1 MARDNLGDLPD
12 NERCEAVSKNSQE
25 RCKNPKL
32 TGFRFCRTHTR
43 LTKNNRA
50 KHEVALAQKKL
61 DARMHRLD
69 LALPESDP
77 RVRGDFGLTW
87 QIRQTLAKIDY
98 YEDLIVTLKAKDHIW
113 GLTERTQK
121 QGFEKDA
128 MVEIDEKKY
137 TARLNGWIAQQQWER
152 THLRALYKMW
162 IDAGFEKLKYD
173 QLERLV
179 TMTNEV
185 ITSLLIGLGRDPTDP
200 EVRNVVRN
208 SLLLLEQTSGEKA
221 VS

>member
-1 MARDNLGDLPD
+1 MARDNLGDLND
-12 NERCEAVSKNSQE
+12 ELRCAAIKRSNGE
-25 RCKNPKL
+25 RCKNPKML
-32 TGFRFCRTHTR
+32 GLRFCKQHGRM
-43 LTKNNRA
+43 TKGNRE
-50 KHEVALAQKKL
+50 KHEVALAQQKL
-61 DARMHRLD
+61 DQRMHKLD

-77 RVRGDFGLTW
+77 RVRGDYGLTW

-121 QGFEKDA
+121 QGYEKDA

-137 TARLNGWIAQQQWER
+137 TARLNGWISQQQWER
-152 THLRALYKMW
+152 THLKALYKMW

-179 TMTNEV
+179 SMTNEV
-185 ITSLLIGLGRDPTDP
+185 ITSLLVGLGKDPSDP

-208 SLLLLEQTSGEKA
+208 SLLLLEQTSAERV